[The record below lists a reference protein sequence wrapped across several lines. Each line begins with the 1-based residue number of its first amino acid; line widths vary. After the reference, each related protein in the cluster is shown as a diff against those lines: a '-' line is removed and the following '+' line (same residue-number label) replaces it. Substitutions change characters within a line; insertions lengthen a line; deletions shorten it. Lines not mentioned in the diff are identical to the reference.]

1 VTDELEQIVLR
12 NEFYKDG
19 VHRLYIALIVSILLN
34 VFAIFSLFYIY
45 TNPPSP
51 VYFPTSSSGR
61 ITPLIPLDQ
70 PNMTD
75 TEILQWAN
83 LAIIAANSFNYV
95 NYRSELQ
102 AASEFF
108 TAEGWDSF
116 ISAIKSS
123 NNLQAVI
130 SNKFV
135 VSAMATQAPTI
146 IERGVYNGR
155 YSWRIRMPILV
166 TYQSQTIASIP
177 VVVNMLITRVSTLNS
192 PKGIGIAQ
200 FVSIPA
206 GESDQS

>member
-1 VTDELEQIVLR
+1 MADELEQIIVR

-19 VHRLYIALIVSILLN
+19 THRLYVALVISILLN
-34 VFAIFSLFYIY
+34 FAGLYALIY
-45 TNPPSP
+45 VYSNPPSP

-83 LAIIAANSFNYV
+83 LAIIAANSYNYV

-108 TAEGWDSF
+108 TADGWNSF
-116 ISAIKSS
+116 IKAIQSS

-146 IERGVYNGR
+146 IERGVYNGS
-155 YSWRIRMPILV
+155 YSWRIRMPIMV

-200 FVSIPA
+200 FVSIPV
-206 GESDQS
+206 GESGQ

>member
-1 VTDELEQIVLR
+1 MADELEQIIVR

-19 VHRLYIALIVSILLN
+19 THRLYVALVISILLN
-34 VFAIFSLFYIY
+34 FVGLYALIY
-45 TNPPSP
+45 VYSNPPSP

-83 LAIIAANSFNYV
+83 LAIIAANSYNYV
-95 NYRSELQ
+95 NYRSEFQ

-108 TAEGWDSF
+108 TAEGWGSF
-116 ISAIKSS
+116 IKAIQSS

-146 IERGVYNGR
+146 IERGVYNGS
-155 YSWRIRMPILV
+155 YSWRIRMPIMV

-200 FVSIPA
+200 FVSIPV
-206 GESDQS
+206 GESGQ

>member
-1 VTDELEQIVLR
+1 VADELEQIIVR

-19 VHRLYIALIVSILLN
+19 THRLYVALVISILLN
-34 VFAIFSLFYIY
+34 FAGLYALIY
-45 TNPPSP
+45 VYSNPPSP

-83 LAIIAANSFNYV
+83 LAIIAANSYNYV

-108 TAEGWDSF
+108 TADGWNSF
-116 ISAIKSS
+116 IKAIQSS

-146 IERGVYNGR
+146 IERGVYNGS
-155 YSWRIRMPILV
+155 YSWRIRMPIMV

-200 FVSIPA
+200 FVSIPV
-206 GESDQS
+206 GESGQ